1 MGINRNNRSQV
12 QGSSNMTM
20 GGPMGGPGYG
30 YMGMNG
36 GGPIPMSMGG
46 PGFGYGYHASQKK
59 EKKKIT
65 KGDIKKILG
74 TAIDIMVEISDA
86 GLISFERED

>member
-1 MGINRNNRSQV
+1 MGINRDNRSQV

-20 GGPMGGPGYG
+20 GGPM
-30 YMGMNG
+30 